1 MTLSRL
7 RGLPHEWEEVMKA
20 VERRMWCSYAEQ
32 AQNHRE
38 RAARFR
44 RYAGETSIP
53 SSREMYHRVADA
65 EEVLASTAERLSKEI
80 QVGVEGSEIIWSQPE
95 GYPV

>member
-1 MTLSRL
+1 METI
-7 RGLPHEWEEVMKA
+7 
-20 VERRMWCSYAEQ
+20 ERRVWCSYAAQ

-44 RYAGETSIP
+44 RYADEISKP
-53 SSREMYHRVADA
+53 SNREMYLRVVDA
-65 EEVLASTAERLSKEI
+65 EEDLAATAERLSN
-80 QVGVEGSEIIWSQPE
+80 QVRVGLEDSEIACSQPE